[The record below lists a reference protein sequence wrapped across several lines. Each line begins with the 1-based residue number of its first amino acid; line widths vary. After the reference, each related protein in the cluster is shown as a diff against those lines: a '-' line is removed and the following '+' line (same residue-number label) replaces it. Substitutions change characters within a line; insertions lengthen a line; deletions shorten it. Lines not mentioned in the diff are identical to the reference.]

1 MSNNADYWKKFWDD
15 QATPLHR
22 YNTPEWYALY
32 AKEINLIL
40 DALGYN
46 GGPVLETGCGN
57 GALFDQL
64 NINKSDYVG
73 TDISSG
79 LIEIFR
85 SQHPELELAC
95 TDSAAYQSEKKFSLI
110 FSNGVIQ
117 YFDRSQLDLYVK
129 NSLNMLNE
137 NGILLMVNVPDK
149 DIQKKYYAVN
159 QRSSI
164 TATFQYV
171 KVLAQRLLGVPGIG
185 NWYSNRDFFVYEAQG
200 LEIQFFGSLFHT
212 YRFTI
217 SIKKVPA

>member
-1 MSNNADYWKKFWDD
+1 MSNNADYWKKFWDN

-40 DALGYN
+40 DALDYDSGS
-46 GGPVLETGCGN
+46 VLETGCGN
-57 GALFDQL
+57 GALFNQL
-64 NINKSDYVG
+64 NINKSGYVG

-79 LIEIFR
+79 LIDIFR
-85 SQHPELELAC
+85 SQHPELELVC
-95 TDSAAYQSEKKFSLI
+95 TDSATFKTDKKFSLI

-117 YFDRSQLDLYVK
+117 YFDKGQLDMYVK
-129 NSLNMLNE
+129 SSLEMLDE

-149 DIQKKYYAVN
+149 DIQKKYYSMN
-159 QRSSI
+159 ESSSI
-164 TATFQYV
+164 KATLQYL
-171 KVLAQRLLGVPGIG
+171 KVLVQRLSGVPGIG
-185 NWYSNRDFFVYEAQG
+185 NWYNNQDFSRYKAPG

-217 SIKKVPA
+217 AIKKTPA